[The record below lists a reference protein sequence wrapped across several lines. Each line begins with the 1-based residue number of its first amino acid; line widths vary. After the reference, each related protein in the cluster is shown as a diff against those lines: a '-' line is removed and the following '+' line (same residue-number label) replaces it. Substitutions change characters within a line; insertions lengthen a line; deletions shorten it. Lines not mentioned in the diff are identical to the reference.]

1 MVLATV
7 LTGRPLFVAAI
18 FLRLLL
24 CRCCCAVVLCCLATH
39 VRSRAGTLLKA
50 HTRMAEAPPSV
61 AGEGSDTT
69 PVPPEP
75 VGEVD
80 AKTKAMLLKVEGN
93 EALKQRAYD
102 IAMQKYSEAIELY
115 EDATFYCNRAYVS
128 ILTKQFEDA
137 VLDAT
142 RAIAL
147 KPDYWRA
154 FVRKVQALAHLKQ
167 HSGVVAT
174 VRQVGGLVGCM
185 CCALCFACALCAAL
199 ALSHR
204 NGCCLCHV
212 WRGTGGGDSERR

>member
-1 MVLATV
+1 
-7 LTGRPLFVAAI
+7 
-18 FLRLLL
+18 
-24 CRCCCAVVLCCLATH
+24 
-39 VRSRAGTLLKA
+39 
-50 HTRMAEAPPSV
+50 MAEAPPSV

-115 EDATFYCNRAYVS
+115 EDATFYCNRAYMYV
-128 ILTKQFEDA
+128 LTKQHEAA
-137 VLDAT
+137 VSDAT

-154 FVRKVQALAHLKQ
+154 FVRKVQALHHLKRY
-167 HSGVVAT
+167 GDVLAT
-174 VRQVGGLVGCM
+174 IQEVCVCVR
-185 CCALCFACALCAAL
+185 
-199 ALSHR
+199 LSHR
-204 NGCCLCHV
+204 TDV
-212 WRGTGGGDSERR
+212 